1 MKQIREN
8 DKKGIQKKKLEIKVA
23 PEFMNL
29 FQKSET
35 MSSKSLSTFRNI
47 GEKGRFGKL
56 LAPGRKRKFWEIE
69 RDDKCNLVHSLENQL
84 EKRDKAIKKM
94 EKQIKE
100 FEAEKIVYFETQ
112 EKLDKL
118 YQLGVIGS
126 GGDYIPFNPDEEEKD
141 ME

>member
-1 MKQIREN
+1 
-8 DKKGIQKKKLEIKVA
+8 
-23 PEFMNL
+23 
-29 FQKSET
+29 
-35 MSSKSLSTFRNI
+35 
-47 GEKGRFGKL
+47 
-56 LAPGRKRKFWEIE
+56 
-69 RDDKCNLVHSLENQL
+69 
-84 EKRDKAIKKM
+84 M

-118 YQLGVIGS
+118 YQLGVIDS